1 VVGRAAVIA
10 PRRCI
15 DPWFIRVDSSLG
27 RTEIMKRTMRML
39 GVTVLALCAAN
50 SALAENANQ
59 RVVGKKGIGYYSSDA
74 PVGVRYWVNDGM
86 AIDFG
91 VGLGL
96 DNKIPTGGPNNQ
108 TTSLF
113 DWAFDIGMP
122 WVLHGEENMIV
133 YFRPGVTF
141 NGNQILDTS
150 TVATDDKVYD
160 MTYDLSLGLGGEFF
174 LGQLGWPNLSFS
186 GQVGVGLKLVQPGAS
201 GADSSVNFFTKTDN
215 VSVVNTGTLGFHFY
229 F

>member
-1 VVGRAAVIA
+1 
-10 PRRCI
+10 
-15 DPWFIRVDSSLG
+15 
-27 RTEIMKRTMRML
+27 MKRTMRML

-59 RVVGKKGIGYYSSDA
+59 RVVGKKGIGYFNGAA
-74 PVGVRYWVNDGM
+74 PVGVRYWMNDGM

-91 VGLGL
+91 VGLDL
-96 DNKIPTGGPNNQ
+96 DTKVPTTATDN
-108 TTSLF
+108 TSLF

-133 YFRPGVTF
+133 YFRPGLTF
-141 NGNQILDTS
+141 AGNQSLDGTTV
-150 TVATDDKVYD
+150 TVADDKVYD
-160 MTYDLSLGLGGEFF
+160 MAYDLSLGLGGEFF

-186 GQVGVGLKLVQPGAS
+186 GQVGVGLQILQPGADNAES
-201 GADSSVNFFTKTDN
+201 DVNFFTTVDN
-215 VSVVNTGTLGFHFY
+215 VSVVNTGSIGFHFY